1 MTLKERLRARGAP
14 KLQWAFAL
22 WAAWA
27 FYVEVQPKFS

>member
-22 WAAWA
+22 LAGLGI
-27 FYVEVQPKFS
+27 FC

>member
-27 FYVEVQPKFS
+27 FFGG